1 MNITQAFIWFL
12 IGFLLVNGLKF
23 LHTIV
28 GSRMKH
34 QRIKNNEIPVRGY
47 YKQTYFG
54 MLRFQPFYYVIIWLA
69 CSYFYFSG
77 HISGNSFTDALIT
90 GIFWWAMTV
99 ICEMLLWVL
108 VNHTMNLSWKEMYL
122 QSQPWI
128 SLTYYA
134 VLVSPLV
141 ISLMLH

>member
-12 IGFLLVNGLKF
+12 IAFLLVNGLKF

-90 GIFWWAMTV
+90 GIFWWALTV
-99 ICEMLLWVL
+99 ICVFLFLFF
-108 VNHTMNLSWKEMYL
+108 VNYTMYL
-122 QSQPWI
+122 I
-128 SLTYYA
+128 L
-134 VLVSPLV
+134 
-141 ISLMLH
+141 I